1 MDEWIR
7 WHGVIPGLTIDSVRA
22 RVKDSC
28 SGLVE
33 RSRLRPRVFRA
44 VVLIIVTVSR
54 VSPSKYNDVSSDRY
68 RRLYSAKF
76 PLGLGGGVSVSAG
89 SISNTEQVETRLWSR
104 RLVVW
109 CVILVGL
116 ILMLYASVIKGLVE
130 QWWTDTDYG
139 YGFFVPLFSGYILW
153 HGRERWTKTEIKPS
167 NFGLVAMLGAVGL
180 LLLGSLGAELFTS
193 RFSLLVLLAGM
204 ILFLAGWKMLRAVF
218 FPLGYLVWMIPI
230 PVIIYNQI
238 TFPLQLLA
246 SRLASAWLE
255 LAHVPVLRDG
265 NILIMSNYS
274 LEVVEACSG
283 IRSLMTLMALAVAYG
298 YLVSS
303 QRWVRYVLAAFMLPI
318 AIVTNAIRVMG
329 AGMLAHRFGPAAAEG
344 FLHEF
349 SGWAIFLVALVLMF
363 GSYWILQHIGK
374 RRRKAAHV

>member
-1 MDEWIR
+1 
-7 WHGVIPGLTIDSVRA
+7 V
-22 RVKDSC
+22 
-28 SGLVE
+28 SG
-33 RSRLRPRVFRA
+33 
-44 VVLIIVTVSR
+44 
-54 VSPSKYNDVSSDRY
+54 
-68 RRLYSAKF
+68 
-76 PLGLGGGVSVSAG
+76 SAG
-89 SISNTEQVETRLWSR
+89 SLSNAQHVASEVWSR

-116 ILMLYASVIKGLVE
+116 ILMLYASVIKGLVV
-130 QWWTDTDYG
+130 QWWTDADYG

-153 HGRERWTKTEIKPS
+153 HERERWTKTEIKPS
-167 NFGLVAMLGAVGL
+167 DFGFVIMLGAVGL
-180 LLLGSLGAELFTS
+180 LLLGSLGAELFIS

-218 FPLGYLVWMIPI
+218 FPLGYVMWMIPI
-230 PVIIYNQI
+230 PAIIYNQI
-238 TFPLQLLA
+238 TFPLQLIA
-246 SRLASAWLE
+246 SRLASAGLE
-255 LAHVPVLRDG
+255 LVHLPVLRDG
-265 NILIMSNYS
+265 NILTMSNYS

-298 YLVSS
+298 YLVST
-303 QRWVRYVLAAFMLPI
+303 QRWVRYILAAFMLPI

-363 GSYWILQHIGK
+363 GSHWILRHIGK
-374 RRRKAAHV
+374 RRGRAANV

>member
-1 MDEWIR
+1 M
-7 WHGVIPGLTIDSVRA
+7 
-22 RVKDSC
+22 
-28 SGLVE
+28 
-33 RSRLRPRVFRA
+33 
-44 VVLIIVTVSR
+44 
-54 VSPSKYNDVSSDRY
+54 
-68 RRLYSAKF
+68 
-76 PLGLGGGVSVSAG
+76 SVSAG
-89 SISNTEQVETRLWSR
+89 SISKTEQVATRSWSR

-116 ILMLYASVIKGLVE
+116 ILMLYASVIKGLVD
-130 QWWTDTDYG
+130 QWWTDADYG
-139 YGFFVPLFSGYILW
+139 YGFFVPLFAGYILW
-153 HGRERWTKTEIKPS
+153 RERERWTKTEIKPS
-167 NFGLVAMLGAVGL
+167 NFGFVMMLGAVSL
-180 LLLGSLGAELFTS
+180 FLLGSLGAELFTS

-204 ILFLAGWKMLRAVF
+204 ILFLAGWKMLSAVF
-218 FPLGYLVWMIPI
+218 FPLGYLMWMIPI

-238 TFPLQLLA
+238 TFPLQLIA
-246 SRLASAWLE
+246 SRFASTWLE

-298 YLVSS
+298 YLVSP

-363 GSYWILQHIGK
+363 GSHWILRHISKHKG
-374 RRRKAAHV
+374 RVANV